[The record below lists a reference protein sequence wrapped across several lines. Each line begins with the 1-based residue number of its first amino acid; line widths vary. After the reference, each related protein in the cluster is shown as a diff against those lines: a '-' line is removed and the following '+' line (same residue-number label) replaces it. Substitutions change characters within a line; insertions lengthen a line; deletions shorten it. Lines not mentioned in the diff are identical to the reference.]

1 MFGYSV
7 SYRQKDRTIEMEQ
20 KIYINF
26 LILKRDHFAEWN
38 KMIRQLT
45 NAYQESAVLKK

>member
-1 MFGYSV
+1 LFGYSV
-7 SYRQKDRTIEMEQ
+7 SYRQKDKTIEMKQ

-26 LILKRDHFAEWN
+26 LILKREYFAEWN

-45 NAYQESAVLKK
+45 NAYQESVVLKK